1 MRLKPHPNQ
10 VYIYQRESAIVIL
23 DTASIGTE
31 IIIILV
37 LILANGLF
45 AMTEMSIV
53 SSRKSRLES
62 MATSGSKG
70 AQAAIKLAEDPTPL
84 LSAVQIGI
92 TLIGILTGAFGG
104 ARLSSYLVVPLN
116 TIPFLHGYSEAI
128 SLAIVVG
135 IITYLSLIIGEL
147 VPKKLA
153 LNNPEPIAAAIAR
166 PMSAFVRLNRPLVHL
181 LSLSTVMVMKL
192 LGTKAPDEPPVTEEE
207 VRGLIGQG
215 AQYGVFE
222 KSEREMLEKIFILGD
237 MRVGAL
243 MTPRTQIKWLDLED
257 NDQYNLRIIRNSN
270 HLFFPV
276 ARGSL
281 DDIIGVVYSNE
292 LLANYIP
299 GVPLRLE
306 EAARQP
312 LYVPKNTPALK
323 VLEKIRETDVYVA
336 LVVDEYGGISG
347 LISLYDIAEHIVGDM
362 PYLGEDEDPDVIIR
376 DDTSWLVDGMLSA
389 EELKELLDVDH
400 FPGEERG
407 YFQTLGGFIVSFLG
421 RIPAT
426 AESFEWNG
434 YTFEIV
440 DMDKARVDKVLI
452 TRQLPQVHGD
462 RSTE

>member
-1 MRLKPHPNQ
+1 M
-10 VYIYQRESAIVIL
+10 

-31 IIIILV
+31 IIIILI

-62 MATSGSKG
+62 MAANGSKG
-70 AQAAIKLAEDPTPL
+70 AQAAIKLAEDTTPL

-104 ARLSSYLVVPLN
+104 AKLSSYLAVPLN
-116 TIPFLHGYSEAI
+116 TIPFLRPYSDAI
-128 SLAIVVG
+128 SFAIVVG
-135 IITYLSLIIGEL
+135 IITFLSLIIGEL

-166 PMSAFVRLNRPLVHL
+166 PMTAFVRINRPLVHL
-181 LSLSTVMVMKL
+181 LSFSTMMVMKL
-192 LGTKAPDEPPVTEEE
+192 LGIKPPEEPPVTEEE
-207 VRGLIGQG
+207 VRVLIGQG
-215 AQYGVFE
+215 AQYGIFE
-222 KSEREMLEKIFILGD
+222 KSEREMLDKIFILGD

-257 NDQYNLRIIRNSN
+257 NDQYNLRIIRSTN

-281 DDIIGVVYSNE
+281 DEIVGVVYSNE
-292 LLANYIP
+292 ILANYIP

-306 EAARQP
+306 EAALQP
-312 LYVPKNTPALK
+312 LYIPKNTPALK
-323 VLEKIRETDVYVA
+323 VLEKFKETGIFVA

-362 PYLGEDEDPDVIIR
+362 PYFGEDEDPDIIIR

-389 EELKELLDVDH
+389 EELKELLDVDQ

-407 YFQTLGGFIVSFLG
+407 YFQTLGGFIVSYLG
-421 RIPAT
+421 RIPT
-426 AESFEWNG
+426 AGENFEWNG

-452 TRQLPQVHGD
+452 TRQLPQKSSDHAAD
-462 RSTE
+462 N